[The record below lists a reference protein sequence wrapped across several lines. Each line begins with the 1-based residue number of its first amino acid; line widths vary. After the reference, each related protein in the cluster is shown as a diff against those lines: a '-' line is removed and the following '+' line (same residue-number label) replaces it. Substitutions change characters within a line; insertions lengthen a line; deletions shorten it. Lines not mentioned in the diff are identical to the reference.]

1 MKTNKMILSKFA
13 LLFVI
18 CLTILTTYLN
28 GVELQRVRNYMCYEQ
43 VSNDVQGVEH
53 VEIIKICNE
62 KE

>member
-1 MKTNKMILSKFA
+1 
-13 LLFVI
+13 V
-18 CLTILTTYLN
+18 LTTYLN

-43 VSNDVQGVEH
+43 VSNDVQDIEH